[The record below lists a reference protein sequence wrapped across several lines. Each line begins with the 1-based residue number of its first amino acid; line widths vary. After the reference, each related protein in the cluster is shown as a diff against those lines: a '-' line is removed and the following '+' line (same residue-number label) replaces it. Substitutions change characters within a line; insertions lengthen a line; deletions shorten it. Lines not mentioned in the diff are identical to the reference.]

1 MMNFSLKEEFLNKV
15 TTDMTLVNE
24 ENFKFDSEVI
34 IKLAKDK
41 VEDIHSVVPNYL
53 RKANS

>member
-1 MMNFSLKEEFLNKV
+1 MNKV